1 MRLNRIKDVLED
13 KGISQMWLSK
23 KLGKS
28 FSTVNAYACNRLQPS
43 LDTLAKIGPLHK
55 KSHQKVSFL
64 QILLL
69 SLCICRNSLF

>member
-28 FSTVNAYACNRLQPS
+28 FSTVNAYAFNRLQPS
-43 LDTLAKIGPLHK
+43 LDTLAKIGE
-55 KSHQKVSFL
+55 
-64 QILLL
+64 ILSVDMKELITDKDERL
-69 SLCICRNSLF
+69 KNDVIP

>member
-28 FSTVNAYACNRLQPS
+28 FGTVNAYACNRLQPS
-43 LDTLAKIGPLHK
+43 LDTLAKIGE
-55 KSHQKVSFL
+55 
-64 QILLL
+64 ILSVDMKELITDKDERL
-69 SLCICRNSLF
+69 KDDVIP